1 MSLPPGQPRVKD
13 QRRLTLPT
21 GDVFPVGMPGR
32 GSARS
37 RWRMWAAVVAVGALT
52 ATVAVVAAVV
62 FSGASVRSLG
72 VSSRLQSL
80 DLVTATAPE
89 HGAHPQLELVS
100 AMAPWRA
107 IEPTDDAFDWSQ
119 LEANVADARE
129 RGYRLIV
136 RVMAGRVA
144 PPWLADRGAS
154 TIEVYG
160 SDPNAVDHCDVV
172 RAPVPWDP
180 ILVEEYRELLGALG
194 SWLRGSDGAG
204 GTRADHVALVPVA
217 MPTLLG
223 SEMTIAYGPPG
234 VCPAGTAAAGL
245 DLRTAN
251 RSAWDAVAAEP
262 ERQTLLERAWR
273 EAIEIHRSTLPPPT
287 ASVIAYGHLFDD
299 GQAAA
304 LRIAADAVAEDP
316 ASLWSMYT
324 NLQAKVRPDGTLGP
338 WAEVCPRCHEVLEAA
353 ADAGGGIGFQLATTG
368 ANDSLEKLSVAV
380 DGALATYP
388 VGFIEA
394 QPAAIDTYGAYLLD
408 GPGAVQARILGR

>member
-1 MSLPPGQPRVKD
+1 MPEGGSREPR
-13 QRRLTLPT
+13 RRTW
-21 GDVFPVGMPGR
+21 VGV
-32 GSARS
+32 A
-37 RWRMWAAVVAVGALT
+37 AVGALT
-52 ATVAVVAAVV
+52 AAAVAALLVV
-62 FSGASVRSLG
+62 FSGSSVPPLG
-72 VSSRLQSL
+72 LSSRLQSL
-80 DLVTATAPE
+80 DVVSATAPE
-89 HGAHPQLELVS
+89 YAAHPQLELVS

-119 LEANVADARE
+119 LEANVTDARE
-129 RGYRLIV
+129 RGYRLIL

-144 PPWLADRGAS
+144 PSWLVERGAS
-154 TIEVYG
+154 TIELYG

-180 ILVEEYRELLGALG
+180 VLAEEYRELLVALG

-251 RSAWDAVAAEP
+251 RSAWNAVAAEP
-262 ERQTLLERAWR
+262 ERRTLLERAWR
-273 EAIEIHRSTLPPPT
+273 EAIEIHRSSLPPPT

-299 GQAAA
+299 GQVAA
-304 LRIAADAVAEDP
+304 LRIATDAVAQHP
-316 ASLWSMYT
+316 PSLWSMYT
-324 NLQAKVRPDGTLGP
+324 NLQAKVRPDGTLGS
-338 WAEVCPRCHEVLEAA
+338 WAEVCPRCHAVLEAA
-353 ADAGGGIGFQLATTG
+353 ADAGGGIGFQLATTS

-380 DGALATYP
+380 DGALGAYP

-394 QPAAIDTYGAYLLD
+394 QPAAIDTYGDYLLD
-408 GPGAVQARILGR
+408 GPDSVQARILER

>member
-1 MSLPPGQPRVKD
+1 MGS
-13 QRRLTLPT
+13 
-21 GDVFPVGMPGR
+21 R
-32 GSARS
+32 GSR
-37 RWRMWAAVVAVGALT
+37 RRTWVGVTAALALT
-52 ATVAVVAAVV
+52 AVAVAVFLLV
-62 FSGASVRSLG
+62 TSGAPVPPLG
-72 VSSRLQSL
+72 LSSRLQSL
-80 DLVTATAPE
+80 DVVSATAPE
-89 HGAHPQLELVS
+89 HAAHPELELVS

-107 IEPTDDAFDWSQ
+107 IEPSDDVFDWSQ
-119 LEANVADARE
+119 LEVNVADARE
-129 RGYRLIV
+129 RGYRLIL

-144 PPWLADRGAS
+144 PTWLAERGAR

-160 SDPNAVDHCDVV
+160 SDPNAIDHCEVV

-180 ILVEEYRELLGALG
+180 VLAEEYRELLGALG

-217 MPTLLG
+217 MPTVLG

-245 DLRTAN
+245 DLPTVN

-262 ERQTLLERAWR
+262 ERRALLERAWR
-273 EAIEIHRSTLPPPT
+273 EAIDIHRSSLPPPT

-304 LRIAADAVAEDP
+304 LRIATDVVAQDP

-324 NLQAKVRPDGTLGP
+324 NLQAKVRPDGTLGS
-338 WAEVCPRCHEVLEAA
+338 WAEVCPRCHAVLRAA
-353 ADAGGGIGFQLATTG
+353 ADAGGGIGFQLATPS

-380 DGALATYP
+380 DGALEAHP

-394 QPAAIDTYGAYLLD
+394 QPAALDTYGDYLID
-408 GPGAVQARILGR
+408 GPDAVQASILGR